1 MHFTNI
7 VHRDLK
13 LENLMVQIVKSNDK
27 TSEMVIKVTDFG
39 FACSLS
45 PEREEKLSLGS
56 PLYTAPEV
64 IRAQNYD
71 NRCDVWSLGVM
82 AYMILCS
89 KPPFSGDS
97 KQAIY

>member
-1 MHFTNI
+1 MLFRSMI
-7 VHRDLK
+7 
-13 LENLMVQIVKSNDK
+13 KSEKK
-27 TSEMVIKVTDFG
+27 TTEIVIKVTDFG
-39 FACSLS
+39 FACPLS

-64 IRAQNYD
+64 IRAQSYD
-71 NRCDVWSLGVM
+71 NRCDVWSLGII

-97 KQAIY
+97 KQSIY